1 MTGQGSE
8 GSQESPRRVEVPV
21 ERVEVTITLD
31 DLLTALASQARALAG
46 AGGAS
51 PPSGPRGLAA
61 AGAPPGRQTPPALA
75 ERLRRLDEL
84 AREMKREVDQIAEL
98 DSTTATRLRRGTS
111 RG

>member
-1 MTGQGSE
+1 MTRQE
-8 GSQESPRRVEVPV
+8 GTRRVEVPV
-21 ERVEVTITLD
+21 ERVEVKITLD

-61 AGAPPGRQTPPALA
+61 AGSHPDRQPPPELA

-84 AREMKREVDQIAEL
+84 ARELKREVDQIRQL
-98 DSTTATRLRRGTS
+98 DSTTATRLQRGNP
-111 RG
+111 RGRPTR